1 MEETLEQRVTVLETE
16 ISELKRER
24 KEWLLPSR
32 KDWRSTF
39 GWAKNAPAF
48 DRAMDAGEAYRREQT
63 VESEADAAAW
73 PKLRDGSRC
82 LAAQS
87 Q

>member
-1 MEETLEQRVTVLETE
+1 MQATLEERVTMLEAE

-24 KEWLLPSR
+24 KQWMLPTR

-39 GWAKNAPAF
+39 GWAKNAPDF

-63 VESEADAAAW
+63 FEKESDAAA
-73 PKLRDGSRC
+73 
-82 LAAQS
+82 
-87 Q
+87 